1 MFGVTNLTPLGSLG
15 CNKNMRAL
23 HKFVSP
29 IFSISAAIFVPSFVV
44 VQVTGGG
51 IGPCGITN
59 GWGFL
64 SIFGILFGTIGMV
77 VGLPVSA
84 IKTYRYIRRPHA
96 RDQANGNK
104 P

>member
-1 MFGVTNLTPLGSLG
+1 M
-15 CNKNMRAL
+15 KAL

-29 IFSISAAIFVPSFVV
+29 IFSISTAILIPSLFVAH
-44 VQVTGGG
+44 VTGGG

-64 SIFGILFGTIGMV
+64 SILGVLIGTIGMV

-84 IKTYRYIRRPHA
+84 IRTYRHFCPPQA
-96 RDQANGNK
+96 RNQTNRNK